1 MIHAVYRVYALE
13 WEHTLPLISMHD
25 VSMLPSCRTTILS
38 AALSVFKSR
47 AAEASEISTPF
58 YVANHSSVVSHMQPQ
73 RRHSPSQYSGNAVST
88 STQLLHSSA
97 MHPPIHYTPTHS
109 TSPPCPRLSTS
120 HNPSPPPTQHSPDR
134 CDTCTFPAV
143 RMSYPPSQRGPRD
156 PRDSMVLPLARLWRR
171 SDWPG
176 AVARRLYAAR
186 VLDAAA
192 AVVVDGIGTGKW
204 SSARGHVHACVLVR
218 AIVAAPWRAARVPR
232 VCRACVRRS
241 RSVGGGGAGWD
252 WTGKRTHAE
261 MCMTA
266 HATMAAQ

>member
-120 HNPSPPPTQHSPDR
+120 HNPSPPPTNIPPIGV
-134 CDTCTFPAV
+134 TPA
-143 RMSYPPSQRGPRD
+143 PSQRSACLTRRPNVALAIRAIPWSCPSRD
-156 PRDSMVLPLARLWRR
+156 YG
-171 SDWPG
+171 G
-176 AVARRLYAAR
+176 AV
-186 VLDAAA
+186 
-192 AVVVDGIGTGKW
+192 IG
-204 SSARGHVHACVLVR
+204 L
-218 AIVAAPWRAARVPR
+218 APWRGVYMPR
-232 VCRACVRRS
+232 VC
-241 RSVGGGGAGWD
+241 
-252 WTGKRTHAE
+252 
-261 MCMTA
+261 
-266 HATMAAQ
+266 